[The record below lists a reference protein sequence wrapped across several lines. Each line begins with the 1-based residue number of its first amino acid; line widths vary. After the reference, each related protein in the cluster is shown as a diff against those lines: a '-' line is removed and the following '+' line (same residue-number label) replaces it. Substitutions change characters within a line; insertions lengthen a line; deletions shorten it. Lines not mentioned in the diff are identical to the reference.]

1 MIIWLA
7 SYPKSGNTWI
17 RSIIAALMYSNDGM
31 FNFDLL
37 KNVKQFPQKKY
48 FENFTS
54 DFGNFNEIKKYWED
68 AQDLINLD
76 NKIKFLKTHHINCK
90 IGPHN
95 FTSKRNT
102 LATIY
107 IVRDPRNLVSSISNH
122 YSLTLADSKKFL
134 LSPKLIGGY
143 RKNNEPIKD
152 SLKDLLG
159 TWNEHFKFWKNNN
172 KDYLLIKYED
182 LIKDTR
188 FELEKIIDFLKKYTD
203 VKTSER
209 KNENIIKT
217 TNFKFLK
224 NLEEKG
230 YFNENAY
237 ENIHKKK
244 KFFNLGPE
252 NNWKNLLDKK
262 MIDEI
267 ESKFCV
273 EMKELGY
280 LK

>member
-7 SYPKSGNTWI
+7 SYPKSGNTWV
-17 RSIIAALMYSNDGM
+17 RSIVSALMYSEDGV

-37 KNVKQFPQKKY
+37 KKIKQFPNRKS
-48 FENFTS
+48 FEKFTN
-54 DFGNFNEIKKYWED
+54 DFGNFHEIKKHWEI

-90 IGPHN
+90 IDQYN
-95 FTSKRNT
+95 FTNKENT

-122 YSLTLADSKKFL
+122 YCLTIEHSKNFL
-134 LSPKLIGGY
+134 FTRQFISN
-143 RKNNEPIKD
+143 KNKGEYVKD
-152 SLKDLLG
+152 SIKTLLG
-159 TWNEHFKFWKNNN
+159 TWAEHYKFWKNNN
-172 KDYLLIKYED
+172 KNFLLIKYED
-182 LIKDTR
+182 LIKNPK
-188 FELEKIIDFLKKYTD
+188 FELERIINFIKKYTD
-203 VKTSER
+203 VQINEN

-217 TNFKFLK
+217 TNFKYLQ
-224 NLEEKG
+224 NLEKRG
-230 YFNENAY
+230 YFKEYDNEY
-237 ENIHKKK
+237 DKKK
-244 KFFNLGPE
+244 NFFYLGSE

-262 MIDEI
+262 IIDEI
-267 ESKFCV
+267 ETNFSA

>member
-1 MIIWLA
+1 MIIWLS

-17 RSIIAALMYSNDGM
+17 RSMVAALMYTDDGV

-37 KNVKQFPQKKY
+37 KKIKQFPNEEY
-48 FENFTS
+48 FQNFTN
-54 DFGNFNEIKKYWED
+54 DFGNFNEIKKYWEA

-90 IGPHN
+90 INQYN
-95 FTSKRNT
+95 FTNKKNT

-107 IVRDPRNLVSSISNH
+107 IVRDPRNLISSISNH
-122 YSLTLADSKKFL
+122 YSYTLENSKKFL
-134 LSPKLIGGY
+134 FTRQFIENKKKGEIVEDS
-143 RKNNEPIKD
+143 IKT
-152 SLKDLLG
+152 LLG
-159 TWNEHFKFWKNNN
+159 TWDEHYKFWKNNN
-172 KDYLLIKYED
+172 KDFLLIKYED
-182 LIKDTR
+182 LIKNSR
-188 FELEKIIDFLKKYTD
+188 FELERIINFIKKYTD
-203 VKTSER
+203 VQTNDD

-237 ENIHKKK
+237 ENTDKRK

-252 NNWKNLLDKK
+252 NNWKNLLNKK
-262 MIDEI
+262 IVNEI
-267 ESKFCV
+267 ETKFST

-280 LK
+280 I

>member
-1 MIIWLA
+1 MIIWLT
-7 SYPKSGNTWI
+7 SYPKSGNTWV
-17 RSIIAALMYSNDGM
+17 RSIVAALMYSDDGV

-37 KNVKQFPQKKY
+37 KRINQFPRKEY
-48 FENFTS
+48 FKTFTN
-54 DFGNFNEIKKYWED
+54 DFGNFHEIKKHWLT

-76 NKIKFLKTHHINCK
+76 NKIKFLKTHHINCELDQYE
-90 IGPHN
+90 
-95 FTSKRNT
+95 FTSRKNT

-122 YSLTLADSKKFL
+122 YSLTLENSKKFL
-134 LSPKLIGGY
+134 FTPQFTEKKKKGELV
-143 RKNNEPIKD
+143 KD
-152 SLKDLLG
+152 SIKTLLG
-159 TWNEHFKFWKNNN
+159 TWDEHYKFWKHNN
-172 KDYLLIKYED
+172 KDFLLIKYED
-182 LIKDTR
+182 LIKNSR
-188 FELEKIIDFLKKYTD
+188 FELERIINFIKKYTD
-203 VKTSER
+203 VQSNED

-217 TNFKFLK
+217 TNFKYLQ

-230 YFNENAY
+230 YFKENAY
-237 ENIHKKK
+237 GTVNQKK

-262 MIDEI
+262 IIDEI
-267 ESKFCV
+267 ETKFST